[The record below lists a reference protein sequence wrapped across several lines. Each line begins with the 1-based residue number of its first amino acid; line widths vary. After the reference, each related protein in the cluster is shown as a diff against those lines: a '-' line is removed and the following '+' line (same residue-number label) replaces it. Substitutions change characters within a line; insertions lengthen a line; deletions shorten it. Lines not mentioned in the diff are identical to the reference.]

1 MPPTSTTPDSTDSP
15 SSDPPEV
22 TAENA
27 AEILAADDE
36 AETVPATGRVS
47 RRRFLI
53 GGTAAAAALVA
64 GGAWLTLRRTNQG
77 VVGAAQEL
85 PLVIG
90 GDICAAP
97 LYAAYH
103 KGYFDDAGLNV
114 TLARTQRTEDTKD
127 AVGAG
132 RYIGAPG
139 IFFAWLEPI

>member
-1 MPPTSTTPDSTDSP
+1 MPPTSTTPDSIDSP

-36 AETVPATGRVS
+36 TETVPATGRVS
-47 RRRFLI
+47 RRRLLI
-53 GGTAAAAALVA
+53 GGTAAAAALIA

-90 GDICAAP
+90 ETSAP
-97 LYAAYH
+97 PLCTPLTTRAISTTPAS
-103 KGYFDDAGLNV
+103 
-114 TLARTQRTEDTKD
+114 T
-127 AVGAG
+127 
-132 RYIGAPG
+132 
-139 IFFAWLEPI
+139 